1 MVEELASEKRQAARM
16 FALLKEEFGRGEEM
30 QAKELEGA
38 MTRRRQLEVEVKK
51 SRGELGRKEEQMNR
65 IKEEQQR

>member
-1 MVEELASEKRQAARM
+1 M

-51 SRGELGRKEEQMNR
+51 LQCELARNGEEINR

>member
-1 MVEELASEKRQAARM
+1 M

-30 QAKELEGA
+30 QAEELEGA

-51 SRGELGRKEEQMNR
+51 SRGELGRKGEEMNR

>member
-51 SRGELGRKEEQMNR
+51 LQCELARKGRRWRR
-65 IKEEQQR
+65 I